1 MEAVREGMKRSD
13 VAAMLDLH
21 PRQLDK
27 VRERLM
33 RRVRGN
39 QSSKK

>member
-13 VAAMLDLH
+13 VAAMLDMQ

-27 VRERLM
+27 VKDKLM
-33 RRVRGN
+33 RRVRN
-39 QSSKK
+39 FKSSVK